1 MNKIIQSLL
10 EAQNAL
16 TSSFSNLKA
25 KQSKPIVNLN
35 QKQQGIIRN
44 IIIIINSNIK
54 NINNNKAKRNN
65 LRSNLKKIRVP
76 IRKKNRKKIILVKMN
91 LTHYMFEIYLTI
103 LIKVTYLNYLGYA
116 QQTISVTTLMFKYH
130 FLKILGNESTLLM

>member
-1 MNKIIQSLL
+1 
-10 EAQNAL
+10 
-16 TSSFSNLKA
+16 
-25 KQSKPIVNLN
+25 
-35 QKQQGIIRN
+35 
-44 IIIIINSNIK
+44 
-54 NINNNKAKRNN
+54 
-65 LRSNLKKIRVP
+65 
-76 IRKKNRKKIILVKMN
+76 MN

>member
-76 IRKKNRKKIILVKMN
+76 IKKKIEKKL
-91 LTHYMFEIYLTI
+91 
-103 LIKVTYLNYLGYA
+103 
-116 QQTISVTTLMFKYH
+116 
-130 FLKILGNESTLLM
+130 FLSR

>member
-16 TSSFSNLKA
+16 TSSFSNLTA

-76 IRKKNRKKIILVKMN
+76 IRKKIEKKL
-91 LTHYMFEIYLTI
+91 
-103 LIKVTYLNYLGYA
+103 
-116 QQTISVTTLMFKYH
+116 
-130 FLKILGNESTLLM
+130 FLSR

>member
-35 QKQQGIIRN
+35 QKQQRQHQQYH
-44 IIIIINSNIK
+44 
-54 NINNNKAKRNN
+54 
-65 LRSNLKKIRVP
+65 
-76 IRKKNRKKIILVKMN
+76 
-91 LTHYMFEIYLTI
+91 HY
-103 LIKVTYLNYLGYA
+103 
-116 QQTISVTTLMFKYH
+116 H
-130 FLKILGNESTLLM
+130 